1 MDLRRERASRGN
13 RGRSILVDLM
23 NPVSSLLD
31 FHKPSISEKNV
42 DTLSARHEHST
53 AILFSVRRTPP
64 ADI

>member
-1 MDLRRERASRGN
+1 MDLRREKASRGN

-23 NPVSSLLD
+23 NPSSSLLN
-31 FHKPSISEKNV
+31 FHKPQFGKNV
-42 DTLSARHEHST
+42 DTLSARHEHSTT